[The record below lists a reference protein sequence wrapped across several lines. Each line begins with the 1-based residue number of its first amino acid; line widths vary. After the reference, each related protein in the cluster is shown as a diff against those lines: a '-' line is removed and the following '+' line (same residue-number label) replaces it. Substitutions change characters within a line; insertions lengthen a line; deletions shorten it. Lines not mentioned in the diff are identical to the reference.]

1 MTRVQGHWTLYF
13 PLETTWQSPTL
24 IPTREDNL
32 SISTHTWAFVWWGSH
47 DQKEMSYSKTSFP
60 YSLIVR
66 WWSHWLRRRPLLDP
80 TSCMCTHSK
89 TVQAREQL
97 AKYANNV
104 SKLLHTVCEQICYH
118 LERNHIGKANKF
130 GRKKCLQ
137 DSGTYFRTKQFGRKI
152 FLSELVLLRY
162 DSNIWLNIEKSVAM
176 QNSKM

>member
-1 MTRVQGHWTLYF
+1 MARVQGHWTLYF

-89 TVQAREQL
+89 TVEDRKQL

-118 LERNHIGKANKF
+118 LKEITLEKQTNLVGKNV
-130 GRKKCLQ
+130 
-137 DSGTYFRTKQFGRKI
+137 YKI
-152 FLSELVLLRY
+152 LVHTL
-162 DSNIWLNIEKSVAM
+162 E
-176 QNSKM
+176 QNSLVGKFFYQSWYYLDMTQIFG